1 LNASTATFTKQL
13 QRELVAQEPTYVSL
27 VEGMFEP
34 KVEPASTEDGA
45 KVTDV
50 TKTDGGKK
58 EDDDDD
64 ISTNAVIL
72 IAIAMVCVVCIIV
85 VIAIYCMKAN
95 VGKMPKLE
103 TVSLTSTIKPTSDA

>member
-1 LNASTATFTKQL
+1 
-13 QRELVAQEPTYVSL
+13 
-27 VEGMFEP
+27 MFEP
-34 KVEPASTEDGA
+34 VVEPASTEDGA

-50 TKTDGGKK
+50 TKTDVGKK
-58 EDDDDD
+58 EDDDD

-85 VIAIYCMKAN
+85 VIAIYCMKAK

-103 TVSLTSTIKPTSDA
+103 TVSLTSTLKPTSDA